1 MVSASMPATK
11 QTRNER
17 RHQSRSGKNIDTLRL
32 TRVESAAGNRAR
44 PAMPMNTAAIMEI
57 TAHVVAIRRDFF
69 SSSSWRMAINRSN
82 TWGIPKYTKDHD
94 MVEITV
100 RKP

>member
-1 MVSASMPATK
+1 
-11 QTRNER
+11 
-17 RHQSRSGKNIDTLRL
+17 
-32 TRVESAAGNRAR
+32 
-44 PAMPMNTAAIMEI
+44 
-57 TAHVVAIRRDFF
+57 
-69 SSSSWRMAINRSN
+69 MAINRSN